1 MYCTHFKLKKK
12 PFQLSADNSFL
23 WLSSTHA
30 RALDLLKTGIDDARR
45 LMVLSGDIGTGKTTL
60 IHELCHC
67 LPQTTAVAHITDPS
81 IERHY
86 LFLSIAQGLGFDDLY
101 GEGEKF
107 APVLW
112 AFLKRQS
119 QAQKKYLIIIDEAHL
134 IPKQFLALLSSWA
147 KFAPEKT
154 LTLILAGQLELHQ
167 VMEKTLG
174 LSWQKQV
181 DVYAMLSPLEEKQT
195 RDYINRR
202 LELAGATHKIFI
214 PEAVREV
221 HRYTKG
227 IPRRINIACDQAMIA
242 AYTKDM
248 QTVDAQIFQEA
259 VGILKLPQVPAVVS
273 PPVSVSQTQPTD
285 PKPRRPKKILP
296 IVAAA
301 VLLIVIAYTFYPRIL
316 SVPDQISL
324 PPSKTPATQ
333 KAPLIVPVM
342 TVPTTAATAAHGDL
356 PESPARLEA
365 FQVEPQAPPQE
376 PDKLTQ
382 ASSEQTTAETDRIA
396 DMDEFINEVF
406 IKVFIMNKADSMT
419 RVLDPLPQPSTH
431 KSPASETPAP
441 AVPPAFRNQ
450 DPESAH
456 GPTPDTS
463 AQPDP
468 DAAIDWLIRKKS
480 R

>member
-1 MYCTHFKLKKK
+1 MYCSHFNLKKK

-23 WLSSTHA
+23 WLGNTHA
-30 RALDLLKTGIDDARR
+30 RALDLLKTGIDEAQR

-86 LFLSIAQGLGFDDLY
+86 LFLSIAQGLGFDGLY

-119 QAQKKYLIIIDEAHL
+119 QAQKKCLIIIDEAHL
-134 IPKQFLALLSSWA
+134 IPEQFLALLSSWA
-147 KFAPEKT
+147 KFAPENT

-181 DVYAMLSPLEEKQT
+181 GVHAMLSPLEERQT

-202 LELAGATHKIFI
+202 LELAGATHRIFM
-214 PEAVREV
+214 PDAVREV

-273 PPVSVSQTQPTD
+273 PPVPVPQAQPTD
-285 PKPRRPKKILP
+285 PKPRRPKKILA
-296 IVAAA
+296 ILAAA
-301 VLLIVIAYTFYPRIL
+301 VLLIVIAYSFYPRIL

-324 PPSKTPATQ
+324 PPNKTPALQ
-333 KAPLIVPVM
+333 KGMVI
-342 TVPTTAATAAHGDL
+342 VPTT
-356 PESPARLEA
+356 PP
-365 FQVEPQAPPQE
+365 PQAPPLE
-376 PDKLTQ
+376 PGQ
-382 ASSEQTTAETDRIA
+382 APQVPAEKTAAEYDRTP
-396 DMDEFINEVF
+396 DMDEFIKEVF
-406 IKVFIMNKADSMT
+406 IMDKADSMA
-419 RVLDPLPQPSTH
+419 RALDPFPRPSTH
-431 KSPASETPAP
+431 KAPAYETPAA
-441 AVPPAFRNQ
+441 AVPPASRNQ
-450 DPESAH
+450 DPEPAYD
-456 GPTPDTS
+456 PTQDPS

>member
-1 MYCTHFKLKKK
+1 MYCTHFNLRKK

-23 WLSSTHA
+23 WLGNTHA
-30 RALDLLKTGIDDARR
+30 RALDLLKSGIDGSQR
-45 LMVLSGDIGTGKTTL
+45 LMVLTGDIGTGKTTL
-60 IHELCHC
+60 IHELRHC

-86 LFLSIAQGLGFDDLY
+86 LFLAIAQGLGFDGLY

-112 AFLKRQS
+112 AFLKHRR
-119 QAQKKYLIIIDEAHL
+119 QAQKKCLIIIDEAHL
-134 IPKQFLALLSSWA
+134 IPEQSLALLSSWA
-147 KFAPEKT
+147 KFAPDNT

-174 LSWQKQV
+174 LSWEKQV
-181 DVYAMLSPLEEKQT
+181 DVHAMLSPLEEKQT

-202 LELAGATHKIFI
+202 LELAGATHGIFI

-248 QTVDAQIFQEA
+248 QIVDAQTFQEA
-259 VGILKLPQVPAVVS
+259 VGILKLPQVPAA
-273 PPVSVSQTQPTD
+273 VSQPVPAPQTHPAD
-285 PKPRRPKKILP
+285 PRPRRPASILSTL
-296 IVAAA
+296 AAA
-301 VLLIVIAYTFYPRIL
+301 VLLAVIAYTFYPRIL
-316 SVPDQISL
+316 SVPDQIPH

-333 KAPLIVPVM
+333 KGPVIVPAV
-342 TVPTTAATAAHGDL
+342 TVPSTAATEAHGDL
-356 PESPARLEA
+356 PESAARLEA
-365 FQVEPQAPPQE
+365 FPVEPQAPPLELDQL
-376 PDKLTQ
+376 PQ
-382 ASSEQTTAETDRIA
+382 APSEQTAAEPDRTA
-396 DMDEFINEVF
+396 DMDEFIKEVF
-406 IKVFIMNKADSMT
+406 IMDKADSIT
-419 RVLDPLPQPSTH
+419 RVLDPSPRPSAH
-431 KSPASETPAP
+431 KAPAPETPAP
-441 AVPPAFRNQ
+441 AVPPASRNQ
-450 DPESAH
+450 DHEPAYD
-456 GPTPDTS
+456 PTPATS

-468 DAAIDWLIRKKS
+468 DAVIDWLIRKKS

>member
-1 MYCTHFKLKKK
+1 MYCSHFNLKKK

-23 WLSSTHA
+23 WLGNTHA
-30 RALDLLKTGIDDARR
+30 RALDLLKTGIDEAQR

-86 LFLSIAQGLGFDDLY
+86 LFLSIAQGLGFDGLY

-119 QAQKKYLIIIDEAHL
+119 QAQKKCLIIIDEAHL
-134 IPKQFLALLSSWA
+134 IPEQFLALLSSWA
-147 KFAPEKT
+147 KFAPENT

-181 DVYAMLSPLEEKQT
+181 DVHAMLSPLEEKQT

-221 HRYTKG
+221 HGYTKG

-242 AYTKDM
+242 AYTKDL
-248 QTVDAQIFQEA
+248 QTVDAQTFQEA
-259 VGILKLPQVPAVVS
+259 VGILKLPQVPTAVS
-273 PPVSVSQTQPTD
+273 PPLPVPQTHPTE
-285 PKPRRPKKILP
+285 PRPRRSKMILP
-296 IVAAA
+296 TLAAA
-301 VLLIVIAYTFYPRIL
+301 FLLAVLAYTFYPRIL
-316 SVPDQISL
+316 SVPDQTSL

-333 KAPLIVPVM
+333 KGMVIVPAM
-342 TVPTTAATAAHGDL
+342 TVPSTAATAA
-356 PESPARLEA
+356 
-365 FQVEPQAPPQE
+365 PQAPPLE
-376 PDKLTQ
+376 PGQ
-382 ASSEQTTAETDRIA
+382 APQPPAERNVAEHDRIP
-396 DMDEFINEVF
+396 DMDEFIKEVF
-406 IKVFIMNKADSMT
+406 ILDKADSMA
-419 RVLDPLPQPSTH
+419 RAPDPFPRPSTH
-431 KSPASETPAP
+431 KAPVPETHAP
-441 AVPPAFRNQ
+441 AVPSASRNQ
-450 DPESAH
+450 DPEPVHDPS
-456 GPTPDTS
+456 PDTS

>member
-1 MYCTHFKLKKK
+1 
-12 PFQLSADNSFL
+12 
-23 WLSSTHA
+23 
-30 RALDLLKTGIDDARR
+30 
-45 LMVLSGDIGTGKTTL
+45 
-60 IHELCHC
+60 
-67 LPQTTAVAHITDPS
+67 
-81 IERHY
+81 
-86 LFLSIAQGLGFDDLY
+86 
-101 GEGEKF
+101 
-107 APVLW
+107 
-112 AFLKRQS
+112 
-119 QAQKKYLIIIDEAHL
+119 
-134 IPKQFLALLSSWA
+134 LALLSSWA

-273 PPVSVSQTQPTD
+273 PPVSVSQTQPTN

-342 TVPTTAATAAHGDL
+342 TVPTTAARVPRSAGSVSGRT
-356 PESPARLEA
+356 PSPA
-365 FQVEPQAPPQE
+365 PG
-376 PDKLTQ
+376 
-382 ASSEQTTAETDRIA
+382 
-396 DMDEFINEVF
+396 
-406 IKVFIMNKADSMT
+406 T
-419 RVLDPLPQPSTH
+419 R
-431 KSPASETPAP
+431 
-441 AVPPAFRNQ
+441 
-450 DPESAH
+450 
-456 GPTPDTS
+456 
-463 AQPDP
+463 
-468 DAAIDWLIRKKS
+468 
-480 R
+480 

>member
-1 MYCTHFKLKKK
+1 MYCSHFNLKKK

-23 WLSSTHA
+23 WLSNTHA
-30 RALDLLKTGIDDARR
+30 RALDLLKTGIDDAQR

-60 IHELCHC
+60 IHELRHC

-86 LFLSIAQGLGFDDLY
+86 LFLSIAQGLGFDGLY
-101 GEGEKF
+101 GEGDKF

-112 AFLKRQS
+112 AFLKHQS
-119 QAQKKYLIIIDEAHL
+119 QGPKKCLIIIDEAHL
-134 IPKQFLALLSSWA
+134 IPEQFLALLSSWA
-147 KFAPEKT
+147 KFAPENT

-167 VMEKTLG
+167 VMEKKLG

-181 DVYAMLSPLEEKQT
+181 DVHAMLSPLEEKQT

-202 LELAGATHKIFI
+202 LELAGATHRIFM
-214 PEAVREV
+214 PDAVREV

-273 PPVSVSQTQPTD
+273 QPVPDSETQPAE
-285 PKPRRPKKILP
+285 PRPRRPKMILSTL
-296 IVAAA
+296 AAA
-301 VLLIVIAYTFYPRIL
+301 VLLVEVAKSDYLIDL
-316 SVPDQISL
+316 SVSDQISL
-324 PPSKTPATQ
+324 PPNKTPALQ
-333 KAPLIVPVM
+333 KGMVI
-342 TVPTTAATAAHGDL
+342 VPTT
-356 PESPARLEA
+356 PP
-365 FQVEPQAPPQE
+365 PQAPPLE
-376 PDKLTQ
+376 PGQ
-382 ASSEQTTAETDRIA
+382 APQVPAEKTAAEYDRTP
-396 DMDEFINEVF
+396 DMDEFIKEVF
-406 IKVFIMNKADSMT
+406 IMDKADSMA
-419 RVLDPLPQPSTH
+419 RALDPLPRPSTH
-431 KSPASETPAP
+431 KAPASETPA
-441 AVPPAFRNQ
+441 VPPASRNQ
-450 DPESAH
+450 DPEPAYN
-456 GPTPDTS
+456 PTQDTS

>member
-23 WLSSTHA
+23 WLGNTHA
-30 RALDLLKTGIDDARR
+30 RALGLLKSGIDGAQR

-60 IHELCHC
+60 IHELRQC

-86 LFLSIAQGLGFDDLY
+86 LFHSIAQGLGFDGLY
-101 GEGEKF
+101 EEGEKF

-112 AFLKRQS
+112 AFLKRQR
-119 QAQKKYLIIIDEAHL
+119 QAQKRCLIIIDEAHL
-134 IPKQFLALLSSWA
+134 IPEQFLALLSSWA
-147 KFAPEKT
+147 KFAPENT

-174 LSWQKQV
+174 ISWEKQV
-181 DVYAMLSPLEEKQT
+181 DVHAMLSPLEEKQT

-259 VGILKLPQVPAVVS
+259 VGILKLPQVPTAVS
-273 PPVSVSQTQPTD
+273 PPVPVPQAHPAD
-285 PKPRRPKKILP
+285 PRPRRPKRSLP
-296 IVAAA
+296 ILAAT
-301 VLLIVIAYTFYPRIL
+301 VLLAVIAYTFYPRIL
-316 SVPDQISL
+316 SVPDQIPL

-333 KAPLIVPVM
+333 KGMVIVPAM
-342 TVPTTAATAAHGDL
+342 TVPSSAATAA
-356 PESPARLEA
+356 
-365 FQVEPQAPPQE
+365 PQAPPLE
-376 PDKLTQ
+376 SGQ
-382 ASSEQTTAETDRIA
+382 APQRPAERNVAEHDRTP
-396 DMDEFINEVF
+396 DMDEFIKEVF
-406 IKVFIMNKADSMT
+406 ILDKADSMA
-419 RVLDPLPQPSTH
+419 RVPDPFPQPSTH
-431 KSPASETPAP
+431 KAVVPETQAP
-441 AVPPAFRNQ
+441 AVPSAPRNQ
-450 DPESAH
+450 DPEPVH
-456 GPTPDTS
+456 NPTPDTS